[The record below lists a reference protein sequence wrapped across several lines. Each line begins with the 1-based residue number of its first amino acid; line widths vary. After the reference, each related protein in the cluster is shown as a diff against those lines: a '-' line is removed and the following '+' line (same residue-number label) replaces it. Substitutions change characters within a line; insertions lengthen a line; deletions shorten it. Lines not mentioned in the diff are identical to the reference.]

1 MASQTRPRE
10 SQNRYLG
17 VGLCGGP
24 GKGIIY
30 HDVFLS
36 SRVGELHWALTSLV
50 GTFGLKE
57 KVSVDSLHTPHTSR
71 GLVLPQ
77 KPQGKQKGS
86 WGKGRSEEKP

>member
-24 GKGIIY
+24 GKVIIY
-30 HDVFLS
+30 HHVFLS
-36 SRVGELHWALTSLV
+36 NRVGELHRALTSLV

-57 KVSVDSLHTPHTSR
+57 KVSVQVEDLSCLRSL
-71 GLVLPQ
+71 
-77 KPQGKQKGS
+77 KGS
-86 WGKGRSEEKP
+86 RREVGGRAGRKRNPEGKI